1 MNLRLAD
8 FKIPEELEQYKESL
22 RQFARAELDPLADR
36 IDRENSW
43 PDDVRAVLKEAGI
56 PQLPCPEEYG
66 GLGLSLSQWWPI
78 FEIVAGVG
86 GVIRAIAHGGS
97 AFWRMIHIHGTE
109 EQKRKYLIPFVSG
122 KKIGGFALTEQDYGT
137 GVDIRTIATR
147 QGDKFVLN
155 GRKHIIS
162 SVVPLPRVA
171 DYYHVVAYS
180 KDRSLGSK
188 GISMFL
194 VDTDA
199 PGFSYTVMPEFM
211 GFRGCP
217 HLALNFQDCN
227 VSAKNLLGKEGQGL
241 DIAIET
247 FLTPSRWSIA
257 TSCLGLA
264 QRLLELSV
272 EYSKTRVTFGR
283 PIATRQAV
291 QQILADTATDIY
303 ALRTMVADVGLKL
316 DQGVPC
322 MKEASMCK
330 NFGIQVTRRMSDAA
344 LEIYGGIGVSRAYP
358 VERLYREARML
369 WFEEGTPTIQRLV
382 IAKEILRTWS

>member
-22 RQFARAELDPLADR
+22 KQFARAELDPLADR

-194 VDTDA
+194 VDADA
-199 PGFSYTVMPEFM
+199 PGFSYTVLPEFM

-272 EYSKTRVTFGR
+272 EYSKKRVTFGR

-382 IAKEILRTWS
+382 IAKEILST

>member
-8 FKIPEELEQYKESL
+8 FKIPEELERYKESL

-36 IDRENSW
+36 IDRENRC
-43 PDDVRAVLKEAGI
+43 PDDVRAVLRKAGL

-66 GLGLSLSQWWPI
+66 GMGLLPSQWWPI
-78 FEIVAGVG
+78 LEIVAGVG

-97 AFWRMIHIHGTE
+97 AFWRMIHCHGTE
-109 EQKRKYLIPFVSG
+109 DQKKEYLIPFVNG
-122 KKIGGFALTEQDYGT
+122 EKIGGFALTEPDYGT
-137 GVDIRTIATR
+137 GVDIRTTATR
-147 QGDKFVLN
+147 QGNKFVLN

-162 SVVPLPRVA
+162 SVAPLPRVA

-188 GISMFL
+188 GTSMFL
-194 VDTDA
+194 VNADA
-199 PGFSYTVMPEFM
+199 PGFSWVVMPEFM
-211 GFRGCP
+211 GLRGCP
-217 HLALNFQDCN
+217 HLALNFQDCTIP
-227 VSAKNLLGKEGQGL
+227 AKNLLGGEGQGL
-241 DIAIET
+241 DIASKT

-272 EYSKTRVTFGR
+272 EYSKKRVTFGR

-291 QQILADTATDIY
+291 QQMLADMATDIY
-303 ALRTMVADVGLKL
+303 ALRMMVADVGLKL
-316 DQGVPC
+316 DQGVIC

-330 NFGIQVTRRMSDAA
+330 SFGIELTRRMSDSA
-344 LEIYGGIGVSRAYP
+344 LEIYGGIGVSKAYP

-369 WFEEGTPTIQRLV
+369 WFEEGTRTIQRLV
-382 IAKEILRTWS
+382 IARDVLSA